1 MTEKIAA
8 EERIIAALAHLSALA
23 LGMGVFIP
31 VLFWSTQREKSK
43 YAAFQSLQAYGY
55 QTLGYTLWMLVYL
68 ALCIVM
74 LVVLTLTALLIDSR
88 PSLAAPVSILWLSIL
103 LAGALGLIGVYL
115 LIPVI
120 AAVMCALGRDFR
132 YPFLGERLAKFV
144 GYSLE
149 TAPDASLLDPAMD
162 RFAAA
167 MGHFSV
173 IFLFW
178 GLVGPLA
185 LWILE
190 GKRSAL
196 LRFQSAQNVVYQT
209 LGTLFYFVFMLGYLF
224 SAVIAISMMEV
235 PANEFPVGIAAL
247 VMMLCSI
254 AALGLLGPLYHIL
267 GQWAGLQVLRGQAY
281 RFPLLGRWV
290 ARWVTYPEA
299 EGKLGQQ

>member
-1 MTEKIAA
+1 MPVKIAT

-23 LGMGVFIP
+23 MGMGVFIP

-68 ALCIVM
+68 ALCVVM
-74 LVVLTLTALLIDSR
+74 LVVLTLTAVLIDSR
-88 PSLAAPVSILWLSIL
+88 PSLAEPVSLIWLSL
-103 LAGALGLIGVYL
+103 LLLGALGLIGVYL
-115 LIPVI
+115 FIPVV

-144 GYSLE
+144 GY
-149 TAPDASLLDPAMD
+149 APDASLLDPEMD

-196 LRFQSAQNVVYQT
+196 LRFQSAQNVVYQA
-209 LGTLFYFVFMLGYLF
+209 LGNLFYFVFMLGYVF
-224 SAVIAISMMEV
+224 SAVIAISLMEV
-235 PANEFPVGIAAL
+235 PANEFPIGIAAL
-247 VMMLCSI
+247 VMMLCCI

-281 RFPLLGRWV
+281 RFPLLGGWV
-290 ARWVTYPEA
+290 ARFLPHA
-299 EGKLGQQ
+299 EN

>member
-1 MTEKIAA
+1 MKIAT
-8 EERIIAALAHLSALA
+8 EERIIAVLAHLSALA

-31 VLFWSTQREKSK
+31 AIFWSTQREKSK
-43 YAAFQSLQAYGY
+43 YVAFQSLQAYGY

-68 ALCIVM
+68 ALCVAM
-74 LVVLTLTALLIDSR
+74 LVVLTLTALLIDAR
-88 PSLAAPVSILWLSIL
+88 PSLAEPVAILWLSML
-103 LAGALGLIGVYL
+103 LLGALGLIGVYL

-144 GYSLE
+144 GYAPE
-149 TAPDASLLDPAMD
+149 TAPDASLSDPAMD

-185 LWILE
+185 LWVLE

-196 LRFQSAQNVVYQT
+196 LRFQSAQNVVYQA
-209 LGTLFYFVFMLGYLF
+209 LGTLFYFVFMLGYVF
-224 SAVIAISMMEV
+224 SAFIAISLMEV
-235 PANEFPVGIAAL
+235 PANEFPIGIAAL
-247 VMMLCSI
+247 FMMLCSI

-290 ARWVTYPEA
+290 ARFLSPPETRA
-299 EGKLGQQ
+299 TPGPQ